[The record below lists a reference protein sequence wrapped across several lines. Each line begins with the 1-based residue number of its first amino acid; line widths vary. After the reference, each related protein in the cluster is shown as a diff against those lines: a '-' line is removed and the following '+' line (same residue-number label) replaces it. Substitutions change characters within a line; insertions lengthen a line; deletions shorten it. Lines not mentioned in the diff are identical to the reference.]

1 MVATRQLSSVVVLVA
16 ASFSGVDTAPIAS
29 PPSAG
34 RRIPAHAGAESGH
47 ASEVAYEVGVVYT
60 YDYSMDLESVRA
72 SCGAGGGVTLGVSL
86 RLYPSASLRIPPPP
100 RRPLPPLQPPA
111 ARTRLNTAPRVSCA
125 VWLLGHRAPRCRP

>member
-72 SCGAGGGVTLGVSL
+72 SCGAGGGVTNDGAVLVQARSS
-86 RLYPSASLRIPPPP
+86 RAT
-100 RRPLPPLQPPA
+100 RR
-111 ARTRLNTAPRVSCA
+111 
-125 VWLLGHRAPRCRP
+125 PRCR